1 MPKEIT
7 DNKIS
12 HKDFTIT
19 VNKEQKVPRT
29 KRNY

>member
-1 MPKEIT
+1 MSKALT

-12 HKDFTIT
+12 HKDFIIT
-19 VNKEQKVPRT
+19 VNKEQKVSRT